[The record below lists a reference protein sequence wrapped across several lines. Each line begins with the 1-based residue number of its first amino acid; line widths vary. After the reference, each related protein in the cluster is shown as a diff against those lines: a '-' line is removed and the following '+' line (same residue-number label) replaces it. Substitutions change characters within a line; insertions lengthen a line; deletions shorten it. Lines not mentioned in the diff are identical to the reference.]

1 MSLLLLLFFFLI
13 SKNKDSIFTEGQ
25 NDKKDLDNKKR
36 GESMKTLLPS
46 IMLGTCFLRFG
57 AAFVGRTSTSK
68 SSIGSR
74 RIVSFTRQ
82 GKTLV
87 SLRAAAAEE
96 PSTTTSS
103 YDIDTDEDVEQ
114 RLGEN
119 AVVLKP
125 IQTNGGGGGGGFEGS
140 NGGGEGRYDDLLASV
155 GLQNKLRH
163 VGDLPEKRAVSV
175 YDIFC
180 NRELALGGINA
191 IGFDM
196 DYVSYTQQC
205 IL

>member
-1 MSLLLLLFFFLI
+1 
-13 SKNKDSIFTEGQ
+13 
-25 NDKKDLDNKKR
+25 
-36 GESMKTLLPS
+36 MKTLRPC
-46 IMLGTCFLRFG
+46 IMLGTCVLRFG
-57 AAFVGRTSTSK
+57 AAFVGRTSTS
-68 SSIGSR
+68 SIGSR
-74 RIVSFTRQ
+74 RIASFTRQ

-87 SLRAAAAEE
+87 SLRAAAEE

-119 AVVLKP
+119 SVVLKP
-125 IQTNGGGGGGGFEGS
+125 IQTNGGGDDTSSTFRVKGS
-140 NGGGEGRYDDLLASV
+140 NGGEGRYDDLLASV

-163 VGDLPEKRAVSV
+163 VGDLPEKRSVSV

-196 DYVSYTQQC
+196 DYVSYTQ
-205 IL
+205 